1 MNIMQR
7 AQAFVQSLHQLAK
20 RSAWD
25 WRRCPKCGDTD
36 TCRWGSYTRH
46 PWFLRGRKTVVVQRH
61 KCNPC
66 SQHGKISTYSELSP
80 LLIRGSWYARE
91 VHRFSI
97 DLWQHVGT
105 SLRRAA
111 ELARS
116 LLGRQER
123 WLMWRVFSDESCDAQ
138 ECHLAASTIH
148 RWLDRAGKQAEQTVP
163 AQLKG
168 VTNSEQ
174 VGTDGLWAVLRGG
187 TKRVVLMLVDSVSGV
202 IWPPVVVEGEAN
214 PKSWRQLF
222 RRANLAGLRING
234 LKGVTS
240 DGSSG
245 LLGYVSEALGWV
257 NSQRCVWHIW
267 RNLAGELAKRV
278 AEAVGELTGEVAE
291 AIRKQVRKELVALVH
306 GVLDARSEAAAE
318 LALAELAAHRLGA
331 GLARLIEK
339 ELDSLFVYLLAY
351 NAGLMRVVPEW
362 YWRDFRLRLSRGRN
376 HGSDVRLERAAL
388 VWAIYHNFTPA
399 QWRSER
405 KRHYRRPGK
414 SPLEMAGVPPGRISY
429 LDALCV

>member
-1 MNIMQR
+1 MQR
-7 AQAFVQSLHQLAK
+7 AEAFVQSLQQFAK

-25 WRRCPKCGDTD
+25 WRRCPKCGDSD

-46 PWFLRGRKTVVVQRH
+46 PWFLLGRKTVVVQRH
-61 KCNPC
+61 KCNSC
-66 SQHGKISTYSELSP
+66 SQHGKMSTYSELSP

-111 ELARS
+111 ELSRS

-123 WLMWRVFSDESCDAQ
+123 WLIWRVFSDEPCDAQ

-148 RWLDRAGKQAEQTVP
+148 RWLDRAGRQAEETVP

-202 IWPPVVVEGEAN
+202 IWPPVVVEGEES
-214 PKSWRQLF
+214 PQSWRQLF
-222 RRANLAGLRING
+222 RRANLAGLKVNG

-257 NSQRCVWHIW
+257 NQQRCVLHIW

-278 AEAVGELTGEVAE
+278 AGAVGELTGEVGE
-291 AIRKQVRKELVALVH
+291 VVRKQVRKELVSLVH

-318 LALAELAAHRLGA
+318 LALAELAAHRVG
-331 GLARLIEK
+331 GELARLIGK
-339 ELDSLFVYLLAY
+339 ELDSLFVHLLAY

-376 HGSDVRLERAAL
+376 HGSEVRLERAAL

>member
-1 MNIMQR
+1 MQR
-7 AQAFVQSLHQLAK
+7 AKTFVQSLHQLAK

-25 WRRCPKCGDTD
+25 WRQCPKCGDTD
-36 TCRWGSYTRH
+36 TCKWGTYPRH
-46 PWFLRGRKTVVVQRH
+46 PWFFFRRKTVVVQRH
-61 KCNPC
+61 KCNRC
-66 SQHGKISTYSELSP
+66 SKDGKYSTYSELSP
-80 LLIRGSWYARE
+80 LLVRGSWYARE

-123 WLMWRVFSDESCDAQ
+123 WLIWRVFGEEPSDAEQ
-138 ECHLAASTIH
+138 CHLAASTVH
-148 RWLDRAGKQAEQTVP
+148 RWLDGAGRQAEQTVP
-163 AQLKG
+163 SQLEG

-187 TKRVVLMLVDSVSGV
+187 SKRVILMLVDSVSGV
-202 IWPPVVVEGEAN
+202 ICPPVVVEGEEN
-214 PKSWRQLF
+214 PKSWRVL
-222 RRANLAGLRING
+222 
-234 LKGVTS
+234 
-240 DGSSG
+240 
-245 LLGYVSEALGWV
+245 
-257 NSQRCVWHIW
+257 HIW
-267 RNLAGELAKRV
+267 RNLAGELGKRV
-278 AEAVGELTGEVAE
+278 AEAVGELTGEAAQAV
-291 AIRKQVRKELVALVH
+291 RKQARKELVALVH

-318 LALAELAAHRLGA
+318 AALAKLAGHRLGV

-339 ELDSLFVYLLAY
+339 DLDSLFVHLLAY

-376 HGSDVRLERAAL
+376 HGSDVRLERAGL

-429 LDALCV
+429 LDALGV

>member
-1 MNIMQR
+1 MQR
-7 AQAFVQSLHQLAK
+7 AQAFVESLQQLAK
-20 RSAWD
+20 RSVWD
-25 WRRCPKCGDTD
+25 WRHCPKCGDTD
-36 TCRWGSYTRH
+36 TCKWGTYDRH
-46 PWFLRGRKTVVVQRH
+46 PWFIFGRRTVLVQRH
-61 KCNPC
+61 KCNRC
-66 SQHGKISTYSELSP
+66 SRPGRFSTYSELSP
-80 LLIRGSWYARE
+80 LLVRGSWYARE

-97 DLWQHVGT
+97 DLWQHAGT

-111 ELARS
+111 ELTRS

-123 WLMWRVFSDESCDAQ
+123 WLIWRVFGDEPSDAEK
-138 ECHLAASTIH
+138 CHLAASTVH
-148 RWLDRAGKQAEQTVP
+148 RWLDGAGQTAEKTV
-163 AQLKG
+163 ASQLEG

-202 IWPPVVVEGEAN
+202 LWPPVVVEGEGN
-214 PKSWRQLF
+214 PKSWEQLF
-222 RRANLAGLRING
+222 RRATLAGLKVKG

-240 DGSSG
+240 DGAQG
-245 LLGYVSEALGWV
+245 LLGYINKALWWV
-257 NSQRCVWHIW
+257 NHQRCVLHIW

-278 AEAVGELTGEVAE
+278 AESVGEVTGEAADAV
-291 AIRKQVRKELVALVH
+291 RKQARKELVALVH

-318 LALAELAAHRLGA
+318 VALAQLAGHRLGE
-331 GLARLIEK
+331 GLARMIEK
-339 ELDSLFVYLLAY
+339 ELDSLFVHLLAY
-351 NAGLMRVVPEW
+351 NAGLTRVVPEW

-376 HGSDVRLERAAL
+376 HGSEVRLARAGL
-388 VWAIYHNFTPA
+388 LWAIYHNFTPA

-429 LDALCV
+429 LDALGV